1 MCLFHGQ
8 IWKYVRGI
16 LAEHSCNIMSL
27 RLRALI
33 EMYWTYLYEFSFQ
46 YLLKLCKQIVNV
58 NLLLLKFK
66 LLSVI

>member
-16 LAEHSCNIMSL
+16 LAEHSCNIMS
-27 RLRALI
+27 LRALI

>member
-1 MCLFHGQ
+1 MSEESWQ
-8 IWKYVRGI
+8 
-16 LAEHSCNIMSL
+16 NIHVTL
-27 RLRALI
+27 CPRALI